1 MAGHDFKKT
10 GVLRAGFQY
19 QDLVAIEILIN
30 FYRQRDLYAW
40 VQLEAEDSE
49 FRSIEDVVACRP
61 DGLYEL
67 TQVKFTVDPAV
78 HKLNWEWLTARKD
91 SGTSLLQKWAHTTL
105 HHRSSKTLAS
115 AALKTDRIPDASFM
129 ACLNCNKVDYTQ
141 LSADEKTVIDEQLGS
156 SDRAVEFFESF
167 EFLHSQLRLDDF
179 EAKLRSRVAPDTDS
193 GGWFSFRNHV
203 ENWATR
209 NRQPAPDGKIKYI
222 HLHQA
227 FSLKRAK
234 PISQDFKVPSA
245 YKVPDEIF
253 NLKFF
258 NEITKASGTTV
269 LWGPPGRGKSTYLS
283 HCFTQFNRERIVC
296 IRHHYFLSLTDRS
309 EGRFNFHAIA
319 RSLEHQLKDVI
330 PNLETTN
337 KELGEI
343 LETAAS
349 GLQVQDRLL
358 VVIID
363 GLDHVWRENRDH
375 EHMELLFDALLP
387 LPANVRLIVGTQKI
401 PSEHLPAKLIATHPV
416 ELWFELPLMSLS
428 AVHKWLIF
436 QDTAGILNLKIS
448 GRWDRVD
455 AISEAANA
463 LHEISRGLPLHLI
476 YSFQALMITGMSID
490 AHDIRALPSC
500 PGGDIREYYSL
511 IWNGM
516 TPKAKLILHTL
527 AGLKF
532 GPPPFAMQECFGRN
546 DESLNAFV
554 EINHLLDYQ
563 EIEVRPFHGSLFA
576 FVQDLPAHTSSF
588 FANATDVLAW
598 LESDA
603 PAYWRWAW
611 LWITRNQLGDPT
623 GLLEGPDREWAI
635 RSLVAGYP
643 ISQLA
648 DILNHAEQAAFDA
661 FELPR
666 FHALRSLKTR
676 ILNGPELQTDE
687 WSLFPEVAVSLSE
700 DPYVAALLW
709 NDLQHKDSELF
720 PFITR
725 FAHERDCGA
734 RVQEAIDELNRRI
747 EISKYDKV
755 NRGTHYRDLGLNI
768 VAVIAN
774 ASPIQTQSVI
784 EYAEKHDN
792 AYSLIVAYAQACMLT
807 RKFGN
812 VFEVG
817 KRYSGSQLDREVF
830 AALCL
835 EGLAPA
841 SIPDL
846 KALTHPAIRCIT
858 CVKEGYCADLEIQ
871 NDLSHL
877 FVNSEHPEPGLIHK
891 IHDAL
896 YETFFV
902 ALVIALSDNRT
913 EGQSTIPDDAQES
926 WLAEVIRTLEQ
937 IAGSIASRWRIQQQ
951 WPSLKEIYIKFDL
964 APDFSGNY
972 VTQQHFIGVRLV
984 LQDIAI
990 DLCMIGVSLD
1000 SNRLIEKIDIESVV
1014 MSPFWADEGWLE
1026 KFTKRRL
1033 VLHTPDAVQLIVDR
1047 VESNLDNT
1055 VTEFCERSNIAIKL
1069 ALFACDHGL
1078 ATHARKELERA
1089 INCLL
1094 GYGFHKDLYAREV
1107 LESLEALVEN
1117 GDDVAKETLFRLAG
1131 EFESITEYTDG
1142 DHTDYVREIFYN
1154 FIGTYFPNYL
1164 ARCYAH
1170 LIKLEE
1176 WNYAEILATAIVKS
1190 GQIHSESGEALLES
1204 FITPVEIHALTEINS
1219 DLTSNALEIV
1229 LLKTG
1234 KFNNNSDSDEVK
1246 TKPKSHSDNCLANA
1260 DPKEDQA
1267 PKPCEYPPAQLSDF
1281 LEALKNSTDFER
1293 RRELLKK
1300 WLTYWVNA
1308 GHASKV
1314 LTELE
1319 SIHSDGKHRF
1329 AVHEVYDQAFE
1340 IALNAQGRSKAF
1352 PWLVRAH
1359 VSSYGWNRW
1368 FTNEKA
1374 AQARFRAVAL
1384 HYRQRWKEFIKET
1397 ARPTFE
1403 LGRNEI
1409 EVGMSRLVL
1418 FLLEIGETELA
1429 RKYALEM
1436 ARVFEDELTE
1446 QPIETPEWA
1455 K

>member
-1 MAGHDFKKT
+1 MTGHDFKKT

-67 TQVKFTVDPAV
+67 IQVKFTVDPAV

-91 SGTSLLQKWAHTTL
+91 SGKSLLQKWAHTTL

-156 SDRAVEFFESF
+156 SDRAVAFFENF

-179 EAKLRSRVAPDTDS
+179 EAKLRSRVASDTDS

-234 PISQDFKVPSA
+234 PISQDFMVPSA

-253 NLKFF
+253 NSKFF
-258 NEITKASGTTV
+258 NEITKVSGTTV

-330 PNLETTN
+330 PNLGTTN

-401 PSEHLPAKLIATHPV
+401 PSEHLPAKLIATHPA

-428 AVHKWLIF
+428 AVHKWLNF

-448 GRWDRVD
+448 GRRDRVV
-455 AISEAANA
+455 AMSEAANA

-490 AHDIRALPSC
+490 AHDIRTLPSC
-500 PGGDIREYYSL
+500 PSGDIREYYSL

-563 EIEVRPFHGSLFA
+563 EMEVRPFHGSLFA

-588 FANATDVLAW
+588 VENATDVLAW

-603 PAYWRWAW
+603 PEYWRWAW
-611 LWITRNQLGDPT
+611 LWITRDQLGDPT
-623 GLLEGPDREWAI
+623 DLLEGPDREWAI
-635 RSLVAGYP
+635 RSLVKGYP

-648 DILNHAEQAAFDA
+648 NILELAEKVTFDV
-661 FELPR
+661 FDLPR
-666 FHALRSLKTR
+666 FLVLRSIKTR
-676 ILNGPELQTDE
+676 ILDGPNLQTHE
-687 WSLFPEVAVSLSE
+687 WSLFPELAVSLSD
-700 DPYVAALLW
+700 DPYVAALLY
-709 NDLQHKDSELF
+709 NDLQQKEVELF

-725 FAHERDCGA
+725 LTQKLGLGFTFQGA
-734 RVQEAIDELNRRI
+734 INELNRRI
-747 EISKYDKV
+747 EISKYDKA
-755 NRGTHYRDLGLNI
+755 NGIANARELGFSI
-768 VAVIAN
+768 VAVAAN
-774 ASPIQTQSVI
+774 ADSNQTQRII
-784 EYAEKHDN
+784 EYAEKHDD
-792 AYSLIVAYAQACMLT
+792 AYSLIVTYAQACMLA
-807 RKFGN
+807 RKFDN

-817 KRYSGSQLDREVF
+817 KRYSGEQLDREVF
-830 AALCL
+830 AALCF
-835 EGLAPA
+835 EGLAPT

-846 KALTHPAIRCIT
+846 KALTHPTILCLT
-858 CVKEGYCADLEIQ
+858 YLKEGSCIELDTH
-871 NDLSHL
+871 NDLSSL
-877 FVNSEHPEPGLIHK
+877 FVKSDHAEPELFHK

-896 YETFFV
+896 YETFFA
-902 ALVIALSDNRT
+902 ALVIALSGKRT
-913 EGQSTIPDDAQES
+913 EGRSTIPDSAQAS
-926 WLAEVIRTLEQ
+926 WLAEAIRTLEQ
-937 IAGSIASRWRIQQQ
+937 IADSIAEGWRKQQQ
-951 WPSLKEIYIKFDL
+951 WPSLKDIYTKFSL
-964 APDFSGNY
+964 APDFSVNY
-972 VTQQHFIGVRLV
+972 SNQLFITVRLA

-990 DLCMIGVSLD
+990 ELCMIGISLD
-1000 SNRLIEKIDIESVV
+1000 SNRLIETTDIESVEI
-1014 MSPFWADEGWLE
+1014 SPYWLDELWLE
-1026 KFTKRRL
+1026 KFTERRL
-1033 VLHTPDAVQLIVDR
+1033 VLHTPDAAQLIIDR
-1047 VESNLDNT
+1047 VGCKLDCT

-1069 ALFACDHGL
+1069 ALFALEHGL
-1078 ATHARKELERA
+1078 AAHARKELERA
-1089 INCLL
+1089 FHCLL

-1117 GDDVAKETLFRLAG
+1117 GDDVAKETVFRLAG

-1154 FIGTYFPNYL
+1154 FIGTYFPNHL

-1176 WNYAEILATAIVKS
+1176 WNYAETLATAIVKS
-1190 GQIHSESGEALLES
+1190 GQIHTETGEALLES
-1204 FITPVEIHALTEINS
+1204 FITPLEIHALTEVNS

-1234 KFNNNSDSDEVK
+1234 KFNDNSDLDKVN

-1260 DPKEDQA
+1260 DPKEDQV
-1267 PKPCEYPPAQLSDF
+1267 PNPCEYPPAQLSDF
-1281 LEALKNSTDFER
+1281 LEALKNSTDFDR

-1368 FTNEKA
+1368 FTDGKA
-1374 AQARFRAVAL
+1374 AQTRFRAVAL

-1397 ARPTFE
+1397 ARPKFE

-1436 ARVFEDELTE
+1436 ARVFKDELTE